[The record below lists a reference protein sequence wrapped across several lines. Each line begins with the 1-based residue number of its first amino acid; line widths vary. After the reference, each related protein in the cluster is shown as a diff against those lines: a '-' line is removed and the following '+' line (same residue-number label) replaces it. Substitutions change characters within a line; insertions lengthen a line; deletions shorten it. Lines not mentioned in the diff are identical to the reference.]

1 MAKGMKMNMDM
12 NMKWLKN
19 LKVNR
24 DMIENVV
31 IFVLLVVIL
40 VLLGKHYMRKDESES
55 FTVEDEARLVLYYAP
70 WCPHCKHFMA
80 EWENL
85 GESQNVNGVN
95 VKVEKIDCQE
105 NGEVAERENIE
116 GFPTVKLHSK
126 DGAMEYNG
134 ARNAEAVILWLQ
146 KSL

>member
-1 MAKGMKMNMDM
+1 MAKGMKM

-24 DMIENVV
+24 DMIENVI

-40 VLLGKHYMRKDESES
+40 VLLGKHYMRHEASES
-55 FTVEDEARLVLYYAP
+55 FQVEDEARLVLYYAP
-70 WCPHCKHFMA
+70 WCPHCKHFMG
-80 EWENL
+80 EWANL
-85 GESQNVNGVN
+85 GDSQNVNGVT

-105 NGEVAERENIE
+105 NAEVAERENIE

-126 DGAMEYNG
+126 NGALEYNG
-134 ARNAEAVILWLQ
+134 ARNADAVILWLQ